1 MIDFTYFNPE
11 KEAETNL
18 FLVKTIPSLLAE
30 ENKEEGEISLV
41 FCTDEELL
49 QVNKDHLNH
58 DFYTDI
64 ITFDYC
70 EGNTISGDLFIS
82 TERVAANA
90 TEFGVEFEEELARVV
105 FHGLLHLSGYNDKSE
120 EDKVIMRSKENH
132 YLNKLFHVKQA

>member
-90 TEFGVEFEEELARVV
+90 TEFGVDFEEELARVV

-120 EDKVIMRSKENH
+120 EDKAIMRSKENH

>member
-30 ENKEEGEISLV
+30 ENKEEGWISLV

-120 EDKVIMRSKENH
+120 EDKAIMRSKENH

>member
-49 QVNKDHLNH
+49 QVNKAHLNH

-120 EDKVIMRSKENH
+120 EEKAIMRSKENH

>member
-11 KEAETNL
+11 MDAVANPI
-18 FLVKTIPSLLAE
+18 LVKTIPLLLAE
-30 ENKEEGEISLV
+30 ESKEVGDISLV

-90 TEFGVEFEEELARVV
+90 TEFGVDFEEELSRVV

-120 EDKVIMRSKENH
+120 EDKATMRSKENH

>member
-18 FLVKTIPSLLAE
+18 FLVKTIPSLLTE
-30 ENKEEGEISLV
+30 ENKEEGWISLV

-120 EDKVIMRSKENH
+120 EDKAIMRSKENH

>member
-11 KEAETNL
+11 MDAVANPL
-18 FLVKTIPSLLAE
+18 LVKTIPLLLAE
-30 ENKEEGEISLV
+30 ESKEVGDISLV

-90 TEFGVEFEEELARVV
+90 TEFGVDFEEELARVV

-120 EDKVIMRSKENH
+120 EDKATMRSKENH

>member
-120 EDKVIMRSKENH
+120 EDKAIMRSKENH

>member
-11 KEAETNL
+11 MDAVANPL
-18 FLVKTIPSLLAE
+18 LVKTIPLLLAE
-30 ENKEEGEISLV
+30 ESKEVGDISLV

-90 TEFGVEFEEELARVV
+90 IEFGVDFEEELSRVV

-120 EDKVIMRSKENH
+120 EDKATMRSKENH

>member
-18 FLVKTIPSLLAE
+18 FLVKTIPSLLTE

-90 TEFGVEFEEELARVV
+90 MEFGVEFEEELARVV

-120 EDKVIMRSKENH
+120 EDKAIMRSKENH

>member
-18 FLVKTIPSLLAE
+18 FLVKTIPSLLTE
-30 ENKEEGEISLV
+30 ENKEEGWISLV

-105 FHGLLHLSGYNDKSE
+105 FHGLLHLSGYNDKLE
-120 EDKVIMRSKENH
+120 EDKAIMRSKENH

>member
-1 MIDFTYFNPE
+1 
-11 KEAETNL
+11 
-18 FLVKTIPSLLAE
+18 
-30 ENKEEGEISLV
+30 
-41 FCTDEELL
+41 
-49 QVNKDHLNH
+49 VNKDHLNH

-120 EDKVIMRSKENH
+120 EDKAIMRSKENH

>member
-1 MIDFTYFNPE
+1 MIDFTYFNSE

-18 FLVKTIPSLLAE
+18 FLVKTIPSLLTE
-30 ENKEEGEISLV
+30 ENKEEGWISLV

-120 EDKVIMRSKENH
+120 EDKAIMRSKENH

>member
-30 ENKEEGEISLV
+30 ENKEEGWILLV

-120 EDKVIMRSKENH
+120 EDKAIMRSKENH

>member
-49 QVNKDHLNH
+49 QVNKAHLNH

-120 EDKVIMRSKENH
+120 EDKAIMRSKENH

>member
-30 ENKEEGEISLV
+30 ENKEEGWISLV

-49 QVNKDHLNH
+49 QVNKAHLNH

-120 EDKVIMRSKENH
+120 EDKAIMRSKENH

>member
-30 ENKEEGEISLV
+30 ENKEEGWISLV

-90 TEFGVEFEEELARVV
+90 TEFGVDFEEELARVV

-120 EDKVIMRSKENH
+120 EDKAIMRSKENH

>member
-90 TEFGVEFEEELARVV
+90 MEFGVEFEEELARVV

-120 EDKVIMRSKENH
+120 EDKAIMRSKENH

>member
-18 FLVKTIPSLLAE
+18 FLVKTIPSLLTE
-30 ENKEEGEISLV
+30 ENKEEGWISLV

-90 TEFGVEFEEELARVV
+90 TEFGVDFEEELARVV

-120 EDKVIMRSKENH
+120 EDKAIMRSKENH

>member
-1 MIDFTYFNPE
+1 MIDFTYFNSE

-18 FLVKTIPSLLAE
+18 FLVKTIPSLLTE
-30 ENKEEGEISLV
+30 EKKEEGEISLV

-120 EDKVIMRSKENH
+120 EDKAIMRSKENH

>member
-18 FLVKTIPSLLAE
+18 FLVKTIPSLLAD
-30 ENKEEGEISLV
+30 ENKEEGWISLV

-90 TEFGVEFEEELARVV
+90 TEFGVDFEEELARVV

-120 EDKVIMRSKENH
+120 EDKAIMRSKENH

>member
-30 ENKEEGEISLV
+30 ENKEEGWISLV

-105 FHGLLHLSGYNDKSE
+105 FHGLLHLSGYNDKLE
-120 EDKVIMRSKENH
+120 EDKAIMRSKENH

>member
-18 FLVKTIPSLLAE
+18 FLVKTIPSLLTE
-30 ENKEEGEISLV
+30 ENKEEGWISLV

-49 QVNKDHLNH
+49 QVNKAHLNH

-120 EDKVIMRSKENH
+120 EDKAIMRSKENH